1 MNRKSIFAAG
11 IVSALCM
18 AGGAQA
24 QSAGSFAGQSADGN
38 TISLTVTDTAGVFEV
53 TGMSV
58 GFMAD
63 CKRTGGSVSEGWGFF
78 LGDDISSGA
87 TDFNSH
93 NDYYYIT
100 GSMHFS
106 GNNTIKGTITS
117 YTATFVPG
125 ATPPKQAQ
133 YCVSPKQA
141 FTLAKQSPG
150 AAIVSAAPGTAVA
163 LPKPDTK

>member
-1 MNRKSIFAAG
+1 
-11 IVSALCM
+11 M

-58 GFMAD
+58 GFMG
-63 CKRTGGSVSEGWGFF
+63 RLQTHRRSVSEGWGFF

-87 TDFNSH
+87 TDFASH

-100 GSMHFS
+100 GAMHFS
-106 GNNTIKGTITS
+106 GNNTIKARSRPIRRPS
-117 YTATFVPG
+117 
-125 ATPPKQAQ
+125 
-133 YCVSPKQA
+133 S
-141 FTLAKQSPG
+141 LA
-150 AAIVSAAPGTAVA
+150 
-163 LPKPDTK
+163 